1 LLYGKELCV
10 GLTGS
15 SMSRFGHDAA
25 IGNHNSAD
33 SRIGVRLGL
42 LGQTQRPPH
51 QLFRTALLI

>member
-1 LLYGKELCV
+1 LHGKELGM

-15 SMSRFGHDAA
+15 LMSRFGHNGA
-25 IGNHNSAD
+25 IGNDNSAD

-42 LGQTQRPPH
+42 LRQTQRPPH